1 MSERDKE
8 LDFVWVFSSDVFGEI
23 PAPCGREVTIG
34 TLIGLFT
41 RVGADVLYKTTPAV
55 APIHTSFPWAF
66 VLLPVG
72 VGGQVT
78 SETA

>member
-1 MSERDKE
+1 MFA
-8 LDFVWVFSSDVFGEI
+8 LDVFGEMS
-23 PAPCGREVTIG
+23 ALCGRVVTIG

-41 RVGADVLYKTTPAV
+41 RVGADVFDKSTPV
-55 APIHTSFPWAF
+55 IAPIHTSFPWAF

-78 SETA
+78 SELA